1 MATFARQVT
10 LIKGNFRHLE
20 SLLLEQGVT
29 EVAGVLVD
37 LGVSSP
43 QLDEGERGFS
53 YHQDARLDMR
63 MDQSS
68 ELDAWT
74 IVNTYSEG
82 ELARIIS
89 QYGEEKWAAR
99 ISKFIVAERDERPIE
114 TTGDLVDVIKKAVPA
129 GARAKGPHPARRTFQ
144 ALRIAVNDELG
155 ALREVLRQAVAVL
168 KPKGRLAVITF
179 HSLEDRIVKDYFQ
192 ELLGKCTCPPGLPVC
207 VCDRQPVVELVNR
220 KPIVPSPREVQN
232 NPRSRSAKLRVV
244 EKI

>member
-1 MATFARQVT
+1 
-10 LIKGNFRHLE
+10 
-20 SLLLEQGVT
+20 
-29 EVAGVLVD
+29 
-37 LGVSSP
+37 
-43 QLDEGERGFS
+43 
-53 YHQDARLDMR
+53 

>member
-1 MATFARQVT
+1 
-10 LIKGNFRHLE
+10 
-20 SLLLEQGVT
+20 
-29 EVAGVLVD
+29 
-37 LGVSSP
+37 
-43 QLDEGERGFS
+43 
-53 YHQDARLDMR
+53 MR

-168 KPKGRLAVITF
+168 KPKGPAGSDHF
-179 HSLEDRIVKDYFQ
+179 PF
-192 ELLGKCTCPPGLPVC
+192 P
-207 VCDRQPVVELVNR
+207 
-220 KPIVPSPREVQN
+220 
-232 NPRSRSAKLRVV
+232 
-244 EKI
+244 